1 MSIINIERELAFG
14 GMYFGESPR
23 YRDGYLYVSD
33 MIGRKIYTI
42 DVKTGEKEV
51 LVEVENQPNG
61 MCFHPDGSLIYSSMF
76 DAKLYRL
83 EDGRSSLY
91 ADMSHVM
98 TGYCGDM
105 AIDKAG
111 RVYMDDTGA
120 RVLHGETPRPGR
132 LLLIEPD
139 GTVKVAAEDIV
150 FPNAVF
156 IDGAGKSLYVAE
168 TFRYG
173 LLRYDVNPANG
184 ELTNRQDFWSPAVL
198 PGVKKEDMAANM
210 IGIDGGCMDAEGGI
224 WLSMLG
230 YEEFIRLSPDNKV
243 THRIKAHG
251 HATACTL
258 GGENGKTLF
267 LVINRVP
274 KDENLFKAMVA
285 KRTTL
290 AVSTVTVE
298 IGRGDAR
305 P

>member
-1 MSIINIERELAFG
+1 MASLTTKEVSDGL
-14 GMYFGESPR
+14 YFGESPR
-23 YRDGYLYVSD
+23 YRDGFLYVSD

-42 DVKTGEKEV
+42 DVSSGEKQI

-76 DAKLYRL
+76 DAKLYRMK
-83 EDGRSSLY
+83 DGKSTLY

-105 AIDKAG
+105 VIDKTG

-132 LLLIEPD
+132 LLVIETD

-156 IDGAGKSLYVAE
+156 ISNDGNSLFVAE

-173 LLRYDVNPANG
+173 LLKYDVEADG
-184 ELTNRQDFWSPAVL
+184 KLTNRLDFWSPAVL
-198 PGVKKEDMAANM
+198 PGVKEEDMAANM
-210 IGIDGGCMDAEGGI
+210 IGIDGGCMDAEGGM

-230 YEEFIRLSPDNKV
+230 YEEFIRLDPKGNV

-258 GGENGKTLF
+258 GGKDGKTLY
-267 LVINRVP
+267 LVMNQVP
-274 KDENLFKAMVA
+274 EGENLFKAMVA
-285 KRTTL
+285 KRTTCTIG
-290 AVSTVTVE
+290 AARVE
-298 IGRGDAR
+298 VGRGQAL